1 MEHVTWGGGD
11 FEYEKQYIYF
21 FIYYLYIMFSINEM
35 HVSPHFTEVR
45 CMQTAEVIGKI
56 IIK

>member
-35 HVSPHFTEVR
+35 HVSPHFTEV
-45 CMQTAEVIGKI
+45 
-56 IIK
+56 